1 MARGEYLTF
10 VDPDDWLEPDML
22 RTMLEEMQKENAQA
36 AFCGFAE
43 RFCSVEKEDIL
54 HEPEKEAQWMGSKPC
69 TNA

>member
-36 AFCGFAE
+36 AFCGL
-43 RFCSVEKEDIL
+43 RSGLQRGKEDIL